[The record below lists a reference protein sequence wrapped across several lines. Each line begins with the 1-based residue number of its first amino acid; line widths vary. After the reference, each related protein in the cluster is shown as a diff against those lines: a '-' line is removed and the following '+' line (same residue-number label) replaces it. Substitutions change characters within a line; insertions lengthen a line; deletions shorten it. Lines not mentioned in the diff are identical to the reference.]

1 MIRGGPLSRRLIEI
15 LRVLARELIEQ
26 GYDADDVVSKANLF
40 DIDFLA
46 VTEELST
53 PEISRQIDDAEMDT
67 IRVLLSYILIKESE
81 LDLEEIYTFIF
92 GKGKQLVWH

>member
-1 MIRGGPLSRRLIEI
+1 MPRRLIDL
-15 LRVLARELIEQ
+15 LRGLARELIEQ
-26 GYDADDVVSKANLF
+26 GYDADDIIDRASLF

-53 PEISRQIDDAEMDT
+53 PEVTRHIDDAELDT
-67 IRVLLSYILIKESE
+67 IKVLLSYILIKESD
-81 LDLEEIYTFIF
+81 LDLEEIYGFVF